1 MKPVL
6 SSDGQ
11 LFDTFSVQ
19 NDPHQGDDMSPL
31 LNNFA
36 LQYVVME
43 VQVKWEGWKLNMTE
57 QLLDY
62 AWAKIY
68 VL

>member
-11 LFDTFSVQ
+11 LFYTFSVQ
-19 NDPHQGDDMSPL
+19 NDPHQGDDLAPL

-43 VQVKWEGWKLNMTE
+43 VQVK
-57 QLLDY
+57 
-62 AWAKIY
+62 
-68 VL
+68 